1 MIKLDYTILIL
12 IGVLISGLSQA
23 FISITY
29 SKYKKINN
37 KKLISGSETARKI
50 LKANGLDKIYVVET
64 QGYLTDHYDPR
75 AKVIRLSK
83 DIYNGETLAAAS
95 VAAHEVGQAIQDKEN
110 YKFMKVR
117 SSLVPLTN
125 IGSKFGYLVIIAGI
139 LMNIMGLVY
148 LGLILFGSILLFQ
161 LVTLPVEFNA
171 SNRAKKN
178 LEKLGILTNSEL
190 KSASKVLGAAA
201 FTYVASFITTLIEM
215 MRFVLVANNRRR

>member
-95 VAAHEVGQAIQDKEN
+95 VAAHEVGHAIQDKEN

>member
-64 QGYLTDHYDPR
+64 QGYLTDHYDPK

-95 VAAHEVGQAIQDKEN
+95 VAAHEVGHAIQDKEN